1 MYEYV
6 IRDFQQKGHFRYYT
20 LFRHCKKMYHYLD
33 DFHIAFALDYK
44 NVRRKADVLVP
55 DGGSIQMYS
64 TQEWNNETSSAS
76 FYLELFWIWTN
87 NIKLIYNYDLID
99 MIYDCDVVY
108 LLWWV
113 YWQW

>member
-1 MYEYV
+1 
-6 IRDFQQKGHFRYYT
+6 
-20 LFRHCKKMYHYLD
+20 MYHYLD

-76 FYLELFWIWTN
+76 FYLELF
-87 NIKLIYNYDLID
+87 
-99 MIYDCDVVY
+99 
-108 LLWWV
+108 
-113 YWQW
+113 